1 MTGAP
6 LLCGDEGAVM
16 EVLKGHSAALDV
28 IEDARRGCADP
39 DLFYARLR
47 ATVLI
52 GTEERLRGF
61 MRTLQ
66 KTIEAQ
72 R

>member
-1 MTGAP
+1 MSAP
-6 LLCGDEGAVM
+6 LLSGDTSTVM

-28 IEDARRGCADP
+28 VEDARRGCADP

-47 ATVLI
+47 ATVLV

-66 KTIEAQ
+66 KTIEAG